1 MSVISGHFVQSTTE
15 TNIVAGNSTLTY
27 GNSVL
32 LNITTESSN
41 DYYSPISPP
50 LSTGAIYT
58 AYIYGGDLPD
68 GLSIQLYLSDGE
80 DTFPPHC
87 AMYCLGHP
95 LALKKP
101 SLPVW
106 PNALA
111 GHLHVIDVHESLCA
125 LLRDERI
132 EAAPIC

>member
-27 GNSVL
+27 GSSVL
-32 LNITTESSN
+32 LNITTVSSN

-58 AYIYGGDLPD
+58 TYIYGGDLPV
-68 GLSIQLYLSDGE
+68 GFSIQLYLSDGE

-95 LALKKP
+95 FALKKP
-101 SLPVW
+101 SLPV
-106 PNALA
+106 
-111 GHLHVIDVHESLCA
+111 
-125 LLRDERI
+125 
-132 EAAPIC
+132 